1 MGKRKFNMRNNYQ
14 FIDSALINDQTFYD
28 YLERFK
34 KVALSVFEWVNL
46 PSSMNAMWLEKCLY
60 YNGQASL
67 LKDKNYG
74 FINTKCC
81 TNGALNLYG
90 LPTSL
95 NCYSFDY
102 QSSRKLYTGLIDGL
116 TPAQKEQRE
125 FYECILVMNN
135 WDRTPTAGSMELF
148 ALRLYEAERTA
159 DVNIKAQKTP
169 VLLLVDDK
177 QRMTMEQLY
186 SQYDGNKPFIFGD
199 KNNLNE
205 NQLKAIKTD
214 APYIA
219 DKVMNYKKEI
229 WNEAL
234 TFLGINNIM
243 VDKKER
249 LITDEA
255 NQNNELINLNLQ
267 SYLAP
272 RQEACRQFNE
282 KFGLKVEEISKE
294 EYEANYKEDFNYFK
308 ENGKYYHDKRISVRV
323 RSDLHN
329 IIKNAQSIVNDYK
342 QTEYL
347 DNVIKEGVENG

>member
-1 MGKRKFNMRNNYQ
+1 MGKRAKYRQNYKFV
-14 FIDSALINDQTFYD
+14 DSALVNDLTFTD
-28 YLERFK
+28 YLNRFK

-46 PSSMNAMWLEKCLY
+46 PKSMNAQWLEKCLY
-60 YNGQASL
+60 YNGMATL

-74 FINTKCC
+74 FINTNCC
-81 TNGALNLYG
+81 SNGKLNIYG
-90 LPTSL
+90 LPTNL
-95 NCYSFDY
+95 NCYSFEY
-102 QSSRKLYTGLIDGL
+102 QTNRKLYTGLMTGL
-116 TPAQKEQRE
+116 TEAQKEARE
-125 FYECILVMNN
+125 YYECILVQNN

-169 VLLLVDDK
+169 IMVLVDEE
-177 QRMTMEQLY
+177 QRLLMENLY
-186 SQYDGNKPFIFGD
+186 NQYDGNRPFIFGD
-199 KNNLNE
+199 KK
-205 NQLKAIKTD
+205 QLGSDILRAIKTD
-214 APYIA
+214 APFIA
-219 DKVMNYKKEI
+219 DKIIDYKKEI

-255 NQNNELINLNLQ
+255 NSNNELINLNLQ

-282 KFGLKVEEISKE
+282 KFGFTGTDRE
-294 EYEANYKEDFNYFK
+294 
-308 ENGKYYHDKRISVRV
+308 ISVRV

-329 IIKNAQSIVNDYK
+329 IIKNAQSVVTDFKKDEIINNLK
-342 QTEYL
+342 
-347 DNVIKEGVENG
+347 GVE